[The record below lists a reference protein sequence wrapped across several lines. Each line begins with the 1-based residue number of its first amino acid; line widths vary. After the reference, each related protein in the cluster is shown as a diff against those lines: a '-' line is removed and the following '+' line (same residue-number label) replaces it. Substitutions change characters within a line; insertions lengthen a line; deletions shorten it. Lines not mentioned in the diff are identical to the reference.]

1 MKMTAL
7 TTIALT
13 LFFVSTTISTM
24 TFAQPGGGIAR
35 LDQDGDGLVSRDEFG
50 TPVQRRGPRMF
61 ERSDLDGDGSV
72 TFEEMQ
78 ASVAERANEKASFA
92 EERFLE
98 MDQNGDQVLTLD
110 EVLNHGFNRADSN
123 GDGYIS
129 EDEARANFERM
140 RDQRRERRF
149 EG

>member
-1 MKMTAL
+1 MKMTSL
-7 TTIALT
+7 TTAVLT
-13 LFFVSTTISTM
+13 LLLISSATV
-24 TFAQPGGGIAR
+24 AQPGGGIAR
-35 LDQDGDGLVSRDEFG
+35 FDQDGDGLVSRDEFG
-50 TPVQRRGPRMF
+50 APVERRGPRMF
-61 ERSDLDGDGSV
+61 ERADLDGDGSV
-72 TFEEMQ
+72 TFEELQ
-78 ASVAERANEKASFA
+78 TSLSERADEKASFA
-92 EERFLE
+92 SERFGE

-140 RDQRRERRF
+140 REHRRERRF